1 MMLLKTKKKNS
12 RALKMK
18 SSRVKTA
25 LRKLLRAS
33 SFLARQVASKLTVP
47 AKLKLVQFNHENRIN
62 AQALECGKLHL

>member
-25 LRKLLRAS
+25 LRKLLRVS
-33 SFLARQVASKLTVP
+33 SFLVRQVASKLTVP
-47 AKLKLVQFNHENRIN
+47 AKLKLVQFNHENRTN

>member
-25 LRKLLRAS
+25 LRKLLKAS

-47 AKLKLVQFNHENRIN
+47 AKLKLV
-62 AQALECGKLHL
+62 

>member
-1 MMLLKTKKKNS
+1 MMLLKTKKKSS

-25 LRKLLRAS
+25 LRKLLKAS
-33 SFLARQVASKLTVP
+33 SFLVRQATNKLMVLTKP
-47 AKLKLVQFNHENRIN
+47 KLVQFNYENRTN